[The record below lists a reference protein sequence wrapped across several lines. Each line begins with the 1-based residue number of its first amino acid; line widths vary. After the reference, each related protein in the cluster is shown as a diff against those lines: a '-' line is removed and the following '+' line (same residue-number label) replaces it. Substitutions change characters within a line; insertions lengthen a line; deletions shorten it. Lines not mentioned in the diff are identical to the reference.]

1 MALTVG
7 LGMPLTGT
15 FSNVNIGLEF
25 GKRGTTAA
33 NLVEENYANV
43 SVSFSLNERW
53 FEKRK
58 FN

>member
-1 MALTVG
+1 L
-7 LGMPLTGT
+7 
-15 FSNVNIGLEF
+15 

-43 SVSFSLNERW
+43 SVGFSLNEQW
-53 FEKRK
+53 FVKRK

>member
-1 MALTVG
+1 
-7 LGMPLTGT
+7 MPLTGT